1 MQADEIPSLLEALQP
16 FLRLFRYLYL
26 RMYEC
31 CAWFYEASLTALK
44 WTASF
49 LDINLHITLRCA
61 PRVSPEILCSAI
73 LVTWEK
79 QSLRILRKKLWI
91 RALRTVQPLEMSGGT
106 TQRLYQ
112 ESFTN
117 RRNST
122 PQHVCIHKSEAK
134 IAWFVE
140 CPKHGGGRG
149 RTVGTARF
157 EEAV

>member
-26 RMYEC
+26 PMYDC
-31 CAWFYEASLTALK
+31 CAWFYVAGVSALK
-44 WTASF
+44 WTVSF

-61 PRVSPEILCSAI
+61 PRVSPEILCSAVW
-73 LVTWEK
+73 VTSTK
-79 QSLRILRKKLWI
+79 QSLCILRKKWWI
-91 RALRTVQPLEMSGGT
+91 RALRTVQPLEMPGMT

-122 PQHVCIHKSEAK
+122 PQNVCIHKSEAK

-140 CPKHGGGRG
+140 CPKHGSGRG
-149 RTVGTARF
+149 RTVGSAMF